1 MAPNKGE
8 KKVQD
13 FGFCSIKLLLNE
25 LISLKFILGTS
36 LKFKWYLTINKIQV
50 EFEREGYASIWT
62 GEIAPDR
69 SEKMKIYG
77 FYSIT

>member
-1 MAPNKGE
+1 M
-8 KKVQD
+8 KKNAS
-13 FGFCSIKLLLNE
+13 FWYLLNKLLLNE

-36 LKFKWYLTINKIQV
+36 LKFIWYLTINKIQV

-62 GEIAPDR
+62 VEIAPDR

>member
-1 MAPNKGE
+1 M
-8 KKVQD
+8 KKSGR
-13 FGFCSIKLLLNE
+13 FWFLLNKLLLNE

-77 FYSIT
+77 FYSITEVFNE

>member
-1 MAPNKGE
+1 MAPNKRE
-8 KKVQD
+8 KNAS
-13 FGFCSIKLLLNE
+13 FWFLLNKLLLNE

-62 GEIAPDR
+62 EEIVPDR
-69 SEKMKIYG
+69 SEKMRIYG